1 MADTDKFETVEETF
15 KKDVPF
21 SFWVSPMSKVKRLLL
36 GPYRAA
42 QKYDKAWDAEKKKY
56 MDRQEMKKERS
67 KKKKS
72 FWTLKKKAKILP
84 SEWLK
89 DGGEVVI
96 GKNVDKDLL

>member
-1 MADTDKFETVEETF
+1 MADKNRKFETTAETF
-15 KKDVPF
+15 KKNVPF
-21 SFWVSPMSKVKRLLL
+21 SFWVSPMSKVKRFLL

-42 QKYDKAWDAEKKKY
+42 QEIDKAWATEKKIY
-56 MDRQEMKKERS
+56 TDRQETKKERS
-67 KKKKS
+67 K
-72 FWTLKKKAKILP
+72 KKKAKILP

>member
-1 MADTDKFETVEETF
+1 MKQPQKHL
-15 KKDVPF
+15 KKMFLLV
-21 SFWVSPMSKVKRLLL
+21 FWVSPMSKVKRFLL

-42 QKYDKAWDAEKKKY
+42 QEIDKAWATEKKIY
-56 MDRQEMKKERS
+56 TDRQETKKERS
-67 KKKKS
+67 K
-72 FWTLKKKAKILP
+72 KKKAKILP

>member
-1 MADTDKFETVEETF
+1 MADTDKFETIKETF
-15 KKDVPF
+15 KKNVPF

-36 GPYRAA
+36 GPYRSA
-42 QKYDKAWDAEKKKY
+42 QQIDKAWAAEKKKY
-56 MDRQEMKKERS
+56 KERS
-67 KKKKS
+67 K
-72 FWTLKKKAKILP
+72 KKKAKILP

>member
-1 MADTDKFETVEETF
+1 MADTDKFETIKKTF
-15 KKDVPF
+15 KKNVPF

-56 MDRQEMKKERS
+56 VDRQEMKKERS
-67 KKKKS
+67 K
-72 FWTLKKKAKILP
+72 KKKAKILP